1 MKENVYYSV
10 FYSEIP
16 ECGTVNLEV
25 NQDLSSFELDLSSF
39 ELDLSSFELDL
50 SSFELDLSSFELD
63 LSSFELGRLR
73 IRFCC

>member
-39 ELDLSSFELDL
+39 EL
-50 SSFELDLSSFELD
+50 
-63 LSSFELGRLR
+63 GRLR